1 MKLFPPCPANPNCRR
16 AFTMLEFLI
25 ASGVGA
31 LIAGAAILLMVETT
45 KESLR
50 GLADYTVEQQASDL
64 EHKIGRYLRSMSANE
79 GVVFFTPSASGGYPG
94 YCRIIVARGP
104 APDFCREELW
114 FDPDTKMVAYRTNR
128 TQTASEQVIMRS
140 RTNVVVLRNLCFFPS
155 LKSDGTL
162 DNSLVNVVFD
172 LDEDGASGR
181 HANTTPAR
189 IQRTFA
195 VKMRN
200 N

>member
-1 MKLFPPCPANPNCRR
+1 MKLFPPGPANINRRR
-16 AFTMLEFLI
+16 AFTMVEFLI
-25 ASGVGA
+25 ASGVGT
-31 LIAGAAILLMVETT
+31 LLAGAAMMLMLETT

-50 GLADYTVEQQASDL
+50 ALADYTVEQQASDL
-64 EHKIGRYLRSMSANE
+64 EHKIVRYLRGMSANE
-79 GVVFFTPSASGGYPG
+79 GVIFFTPSASAGYPG

-104 APDFCREELW
+104 APDFPREELW
-114 FDPDTKMVAYRTNR
+114 FDPDTKRVSYRTNR
-128 TQTASEQVIMRS
+128 SQTASEQVVMRS

-155 LKSDGTL
+155 VKSDGAL

-172 LDEDGASGR
+172 LDEDGASR
-181 HANTTPAR
+181 RQASTTPAR